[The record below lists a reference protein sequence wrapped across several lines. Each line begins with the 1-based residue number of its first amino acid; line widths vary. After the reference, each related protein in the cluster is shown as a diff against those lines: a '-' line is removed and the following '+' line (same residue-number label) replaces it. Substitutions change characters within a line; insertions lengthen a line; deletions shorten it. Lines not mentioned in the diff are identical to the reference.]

1 MWSFGIRRRQRAPR
15 DARDHRV
22 VRRVRDADRVDD
34 ALLHSPFRREL
45 AKPVRRAEEAELTRS
60 SKSEPTKPRG
70 P

>member
-1 MWSFGIRRRQRAPR
+1 MWSSGIRRRQRAPR

-22 VRRVRDADRVDD
+22 VGVRDTDRVDD

-45 AKPVRRAEEAELTRS
+45 ARPVRRADEAELTRS
-60 SKSEPTKPRG
+60 PKSEPTKKTG